1 MLLAIRRVIP
11 TARQRLA
18 RPHRLGASISPRF
31 HISTP
36 VRCLSQTSVY
46 LRTSGEASRPADST
60 VATAGS
66 VEESNDATEKKEGAA
81 GETAEVTEGE
91 STFAPEVS
99 HEEIASGVI
108 AANGSG
114 EAEAME
120 DRSPARRGRP
130 VGSKTR
136 TTARKPLPIPKPVLP
151 EWFIDRI
158 VLREDHGKGPSA
170 SLLKI
175 DSDPP
180 KPVVETEVS
189 DGKPPPPATVVDVEV
204 PVEDTPPPGANVEAE
219 EVAGEEAP
227 CPDADVSTGPA
238 AGGVPNPEAASGID
252 AAASETSSPTEAVEP
267 EPTAGETTVTEKG
280 TTEAGSEAEAAPKE
294 RYRLHESV
302 WKEISTYV
310 QTGLLLPKGAFAD
323 GVAATKSHCILHLP
337 KEGGLYY
344 LDAITEKVAAE
355 VEADLIRIDAQDFA
369 EIAGDFL
376 GDSRHAS
383 QSDISPIG
391 IRSLAFDTQVTVNR
405 AAVIEEEEDAEED
418 EESYEED
425 EDMIDP
431 PSVGPK
437 ITTFNVLPAQLQN
450 LFRIGRIA
458 GAAVMPISNDGE
470 FPFSSM
476 APAPTK
482 EQSLDQRNERKM
494 ASLLSVMVS
503 AAQAK
508 RMRQSSSPSSSEPP
522 KTVSNK
528 TIIHIRD
535 YRELERTV
543 SGEAILK
550 MLHNIVQTRRRKGEK
565 IVILG
570 TTSTEEDPAMYSK
583 AGFKALQSRSAEAF
597 ERTIVVPP
605 VIGRADNAIFKQDRD
620 ARIREVNIRHLRD
633 VIRRRSGEN
642 GESATLVVPENWH
655 LDPGELQ
662 IPGIHEAFWS
672 FDRSHRVA
680 IMALGQAS
688 NLPGEITLGDIAKAV
703 RVIDDS
709 DNIKFQW
716 AAQEQEYLKERDKPG
731 KVEDGPGKEKAA
743 KPIPKNLNAHEKK
756 LINGIINPKDI
767 HTGFSS
773 VRAAP
778 ATIDTMKTLT
788 SLSLV
793 RPEAF
798 KYGVLATDRIPGVL
812 LYGPPGTG
820 KTLLARAVA
829 KESGATVL
837 EVSGGDIF
845 NMYVG
850 EGEKNVKAIFSLAKK
865 LSPCVIFIDEADAI
879 FGSRQSFSS
888 RSSHREIINQFLKEW
903 ADMDSTAFIMVAT
916 NRPFDLDDA
925 ILRRLPRRILID
937 LPTPEDRLAILQIH
951 LTAETLDDTINL
963 KEIADE
969 CSLFSGSDL
978 KNLCVSAALTCVKEE
993 NAEFEKTG
1001 KYPEKRI
1008 LSKRHFDKATTE
1020 ITASISDDMG
1030 TLGLIRKFDEKYG
1043 ERSGKKK
1050 KKPSFG
1056 FELGQTDAKPRGG
1069 EGRVRMD

>member
-1 MLLAIRRVIP
+1 MV
-11 TARQRLA
+11 
-18 RPHRLGASISPRF
+18 
-31 HISTP
+31 
-36 VRCLSQTSVY
+36 
-46 LRTSGEASRPADST
+46 
-60 VATAGS
+60 
-66 VEESNDATEKKEGAA
+66 
-81 GETAEVTEGE
+81 
-91 STFAPEVS
+91 
-99 HEEIASGVI
+99 
-108 AANGSG
+108 
-114 EAEAME
+114 
-120 DRSPARRGRP
+120 
-130 VGSKTR
+130 
-136 TTARKPLPIPKPVLP
+136 
-151 EWFIDRI
+151 
-158 VLREDHGKGPSA
+158 
-170 SLLKI
+170 
-175 DSDPP
+175 
-180 KPVVETEVS
+180 
-189 DGKPPPPATVVDVEV
+189 
-204 PVEDTPPPGANVEAE
+204 
-219 EVAGEEAP
+219 
-227 CPDADVSTGPA
+227 
-238 AGGVPNPEAASGID
+238 
-252 AAASETSSPTEAVEP
+252 
-267 EPTAGETTVTEKG
+267 
-280 TTEAGSEAEAAPKE
+280 
-294 RYRLHESV
+294 
-302 WKEISTYV
+302 
-310 QTGLLLPKGAFAD
+310 
-323 GVAATKSHCILHLP
+323 
-337 KEGGLYY
+337 
-344 LDAITEKVAAE
+344 
-355 VEADLIRIDAQDFA
+355 
-369 EIAGDFL
+369 
-376 GDSRHAS
+376 
-383 QSDISPIG
+383 
-391 IRSLAFDTQVTVNR
+391 
-405 AAVIEEEEDAEED
+405 
-418 EESYEED
+418 
-425 EDMIDP
+425 DP
-431 PSVGPK
+431 PSAGPK
-437 ITTFNVLPAQLQN
+437 ITTFSVLPVQLQN
-450 LFRIGRIA
+450 LFRMGRVA
-458 GAAVMPISNDGE
+458 GAAVISSSNGE
-470 FPFSSM
+470 HPFSSV
-476 APAPTK
+476 APTPTK
-482 EQSLDQRNERKM
+482 EQSLDQRNEKKM

-508 RMRQSSSPSSSEPP
+508 RLRQSPSLPSEPP
-522 KTVSNK
+522 KTASNK

-535 YRELERTV
+535 YRELERTI

-550 MLHNIVQTRRRKGEK
+550 MLQNIVQHRRRKGER
-565 IVILG
+565 IVIVG
-570 TTSTEEDPAMYSK
+570 TTSTEEDAPMYSK
-583 AGFKALQSRSAEAF
+583 AGFKALQSRSPEAF

-605 VIGRADNAIFKQDRD
+605 VIGEADNAIFKQDRD
-620 ARIREVNIRHLRD
+620 SRIREVNIRHLRD

-688 NLPGEITLGDIAKAV
+688 SLPCEITLKDIANAV

-709 DNIKFQW
+709 DNIKFHW
-716 AAQEQEYLKERDKPG
+716 AAQEQEYLKERDKQEKGEDG
-731 KVEDGPGKEKAA
+731 KVF

-756 LINGIINPKDI
+756 LVNGIINPKDI

-798 KYGVLATDRIPGVL
+798 KYGVLSTDRIPGVL

-951 LTAETLDDTINL
+951 LSAETLDDTVNL
-963 KEIADE
+963 KEIAE
-969 CSLFSGSDL
+969 QCTLFSGSDL

-993 NAEFEKTG
+993 NAEFQKTG

-1008 LSKRHFDKATTE
+1008 LSKRHFDKATSE
-1020 ITASISDDMG
+1020 ICASISDDMG
-1030 TLGLIRKFDEKYG
+1030 SLGLIRKFDEKYG

-1050 KKPSFG
+1050 KSSFG
-1056 FELGQTDAKPRGG
+1056 FELGQTETATRG